1 MNPAP
6 VLSFHSR
13 TRSLVF
19 IAVFAALTAVGA
31 FIRIPVPVCPF
42 TLQLLFT
49 TLAGLLLG
57 RFRGGCAVGLYVL
70 LGLAGLPVFTEGGG
84 PAYIFQPTFGYLP
97 GFILGTMVTGY
108 IAEHLHTPTIK
119 QLILADISG
128 LFFVYLCGMVYLY
141 LITTVYMGQPM
152 TLRSLFLYCFF
163 LAVPGDICLCII
175 AAILAKK
182 LKHHGFSI

>member
-1 MNPAP
+1 
-6 VLSFHSR
+6 
-13 TRSLVF
+13 
-19 IAVFAALTAVGA
+19 
-31 FIRIPVPVCPF
+31 
-42 TLQLLFT
+42 
-49 TLAGLLLG
+49 
-57 RFRGGCAVGLYVL
+57 
-70 LGLAGLPVFTEGGG
+70 
-84 PAYIFQPTFGYLP
+84 AYIFQPTFGYLP
-97 GFILGTMVTGY
+97 GFILGTMVAGY
-108 IAEHLHTPTIK
+108 IAEHLHAPTIK

-163 LAVPGDICLCII
+163 LAVPGDICLCIV